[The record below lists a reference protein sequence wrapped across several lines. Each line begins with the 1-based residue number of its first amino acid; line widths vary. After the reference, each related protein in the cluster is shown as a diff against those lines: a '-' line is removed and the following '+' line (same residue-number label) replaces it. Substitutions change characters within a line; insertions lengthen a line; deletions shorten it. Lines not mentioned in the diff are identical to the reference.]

1 MKNSTLKILF
11 TVCRA
16 VGIPCRPV
24 TNYSSAHDTQGSLT
38 VDYFMDENGTVMDE
52 LNSDSIW
59 NFHVWNEV
67 WMQRPDLG
75 PAYSGWQAI
84 DSTPQ
89 ERSDDM
95 FRVGPASVFAV
106 KQGEIKRPY
115 DNSFLYAEV
124 NADKVRYDYKRYIVF
139 LFYFYIYEH

>member
-1 MKNSTLKILF
+1 
-11 TVCRA
+11 
-16 VGIPCRPV
+16 
-24 TNYSSAHDTQGSLT
+24 
-38 VDYFMDENGTVMDE
+38 
-52 LNSDSIW
+52 
-59 NFHVWNEV
+59 
-67 WMQRPDLG
+67 MQRPDLG

-115 DNSFLYAEV
+115 DNTFLYAEV
-124 NADKVRYDYKRYIVF
+124 NADKVSHVSAPAGHKMILKFAVAVV
-139 LFYFYIYEH
+139 